1 MNIPVRIKIGKA
13 KYKTRVVR
21 SLDCKRGEI
30 NFLEKRITIATHSK
44 SGIKYSVENRSDT
57 LVHELVHGILKE
69 MGHGQFADEKFVG
82 EFSKQLSSV
91 LRQCGA
97 VV

>member
-1 MNIPVRIKIGKA
+1 MNIPAKIKIGKA

-30 NFLEKRITIATHSK
+30 NFLDKQITIATHSL
-44 SGIKYSVENRSDT
+44 SDDKYTVAERTDT

-69 MGHGQFADEKFVG
+69 MGHAQFADEKFVG
-82 EFSKQLSSV
+82 EFSKQLSNV

-97 VV
+97 AV

>member
-1 MNIPVRIKIGKA
+1 MNIPVRIKIGNA

-30 NFLEKRITIATHSK
+30 DFINKQITIATHGM
-44 SGIKYSVENRSDT
+44 SGGKYSVENRTDT
-57 LVHELVHGILKE
+57 LIHEIVHGILSE
-69 MGHGQFADEKFVG
+69 MQHPQFADEKFVT
-82 EFSKQLSSV
+82 EFSKQLASV